1 MVSAVL
7 YARPSVLRRFRLSK
21 SRDCL
26 LVQSWEDPE
35 AFAAFFETYSDRVL
49 GFLAR
54 RVLDPEVAFDLMSE
68 TFATAL
74 ECSRQFRGA
83 TTEEE
88 QGWLF
93 AIARRELSQY
103 WRAGKVERGALHRLS
118 VTVPVLSDP
127 EFERIEELAGL
138 APLIATLPE
147 ALAAL
152 PSDQRRAIEL
162 RVVEERSYPDV
173 AATLDVAEAA
183 ARARVSRGL
192 RALAR
197 TMTTSPTDELTR
209 DTA

>member
-1 MVSAVL
+1 MQ
-7 YARPSVLRRFRLSK
+7 AR
-21 SRDCL
+21 D
-26 LVQSWEDPE
+26 DPE
-35 AFAAFFETYSDRVL
+35 AFAAFFEAYSDRVL

-74 ECSRQFRGA
+74 ERCRQFRG
-83 TTEEE
+83 TTAEEE

-93 AIARRELSQY
+93 AIARSELSQY
-103 WRAGKVERGALHRLS
+103 WRAGKVERSALGRLS
-118 VTVPVLSDP
+118 VTVPYLSDP

-152 PSDQRRAIEL
+152 PGDQRRAIEL
-162 RVVEERSYPDV
+162 RVVEERAYPDV
-173 AATLDVAEAA
+173 AALLAIAEPA

-192 RALAR
+192 RSLARALAA
-197 TMTTSPTDELTR
+197 SPTDELTR
-209 DTA
+209 DTV

>member
-1 MVSAVL
+1 
-7 YARPSVLRRFRLSK
+7 
-21 SRDCL
+21 L
-26 LVQSWEDPE
+26 LVQSQQDPE
-35 AFAAFFETYSDRVL
+35 AFAAFFEAYSDRVL
-49 GFLAR
+49 GFLVR

-74 ECSRQFRGA
+74 ERCRQFRGA
-83 TTEEE
+83 TAEEE

-93 AIARRELSQY
+93 AIARTELSQY
-103 WRAGKVERGALHRLS
+103 WRAGKVERTALNRLT
-118 VTVPVLSDP
+118 VTLPFLTDP

-138 APLIATLPE
+138 APLVATLPV
-147 ALAAL
+147 AMAAL
-152 PSDQRRAIEL
+152 PGDQRRAIEL

-173 AATLDVAEAA
+173 AAALDVAEPA

-197 TMTTSPTDELTR
+197 ELSTSPTDELTR

>member
-1 MVSAVL
+1 MVSAVF
-7 YARPSVLRRFRLSK
+7 YARPRVLRRFRLPQ

-49 GFLAR
+49 GFFAR

-74 ECSRQFRGA
+74 ERSRQFRGA

-93 AIARRELSQY
+93 AIARSELSQY
-103 WRAGKVERGALHRLS
+103 WRAGRVERRALHRLS
-118 VTVPVLSDP
+118 VSVPVLSDP

-138 APLIATLPE
+138 AALIATLPE
-147 ALAAL
+147 ALATL
-152 PSDQRRAIEL
+152 PADQRRAITL

-173 AATLDVAEAA
+173 AAALEVAEAA

-192 RALAR
+192 RTLASA
-197 TMTTSPTDELTR
+197 MATSPTDELTQ